1 MRDQT
6 RTDACCTRLHKT
18 LRDLC
23 VKMTEH
29 DLACSLS
36 PDSPVSAQRFIA
48 TELCT
53 SYMNNIANNTN
64 NAIIQRHFIIWIH
77 ELTMNNIS
85 MAFIGNTLQ

>member
-36 PDSPVSAQRFIA
+36 PDSPVSAQWFIA

-53 SYMNNIANNTN
+53 NYMNNIANTN
-64 NAIIQRHFIIWIH
+64 NAIIQ
-77 ELTMNNIS
+77 
-85 MAFIGNTLQ
+85 